1 MFTKKDVLE
10 TIAMVEEE
18 HLDIRT
24 ITMGISLLSCIRDSA
39 EETALSVYNL
49 VCKKAENI
57 VQVASDLSGEY
68 GIPIVNKRVSVT
80 PVSLLTANF
89 PEKSPLIGKALDD
102 AAVTLGID
110 FLGGY
115 SALVHKGMADY
126 ERVFIN
132 TIPEVLASTKRLC
145 ASVNVGST
153 KSGINMEAVK
163 LMGEVFKRVA
173 ELTKNEDSLGAAKLV
188 AFCNAVEDNPF
199 MAGAFHGVGEA
210 DTVVNVGVSGP
221 GVVKHALEQNPY
233 ADLTEAAEIIK
244 RTAFK
249 ITRAG
254 QLVAKEASKR
264 LNAQFGIVDLSL
276 APTPAIGDSV
286 AGILE
291 ELGLESVGG
300 HGTTAALAMLN
311 DAVKKGGVMAS
322 SRVGGLSGAF
332 IPVSED
338 IGMIRAAEAGKISLD
353 KLEAMTS
360 VCSVGLDMIA
370 IPGDTPATTIS
381 AMIADEAAIGRI
393 NNKPTAVRIIPA
405 FGKKVGDQVNFG
417 GLLGRAPVMP
427 VHGSDSSRFI
437 LRGGNIPAP
446 IHSFK
451 N

>member
-153 KSGINMEAVK
+153 NSGINM
-163 LMGEVFKRVA
+163 
-173 ELTKNEDSLGAAKLV
+173 
-188 AFCNAVEDNPF
+188 
-199 MAGAFHGVGEA
+199 
-210 DTVVNVGVSGP
+210 
-221 GVVKHALEQNPY
+221 
-233 ADLTEAAEIIK
+233 
-244 RTAFK
+244 
-249 ITRAG
+249 
-254 QLVAKEASKR
+254 
-264 LNAQFGIVDLSL
+264 
-276 APTPAIGDSV
+276 
-286 AGILE
+286 
-291 ELGLESVGG
+291 
-300 HGTTAALAMLN
+300 
-311 DAVKKGGVMAS
+311 
-322 SRVGGLSGAF
+322 
-332 IPVSED
+332 
-338 IGMIRAAEAGKISLD
+338 
-353 KLEAMTS
+353 
-360 VCSVGLDMIA
+360 
-370 IPGDTPATTIS
+370 
-381 AMIADEAAIGRI
+381 
-393 NNKPTAVRIIPA
+393 
-405 FGKKVGDQVNFG
+405 
-417 GLLGRAPVMP
+417 
-427 VHGSDSSRFI
+427 
-437 LRGGNIPAP
+437 
-446 IHSFK
+446 
-451 N
+451 

>member
-173 ELTKNEDSLGAAKLV
+173 ELTKDEDSLGAAKLV

-381 AMIADEAAIGRI
+381 AMIADEAAIGMI
-393 NNKPTAVRIIPA
+393 NNKTTAVRIIPA

-427 VHGSDSSRFI
+427 VHDSDSSRFI